1 MSWKQT
7 SAALSGVV
15 TALLLAGPAA
25 QAGQPNPWQLGFQ
38 PAVTPVMQGIDD
50 FYDLLL
56 VIIYAIAIFVMALLA
71 YIIVRFNAKAN
82 PTPSRTTHNTLLEVL
97 WTVIPILILVVI
109 AVPSFKLLYLEKD
122 IPKADM
128 TLKVVGNQFY
138 WTYQYPDHGGF
149 EMDANM
155 VADEDLKPDQPRLL
169 ETDNHVVLPVDT
181 TVRIIVTA
189 GDVIH
194 AWAVPAFGVKMDAVP
209 GRVNQTWVRIERE
222 GTYYGQCSELC
233 GPQHGFMPITV
244 RAVSKQDF
252 AAWVVKAQKEFAAE
266 TPAKPT
272 KLAQPTELARATP
285 DAASE

>member
-7 SAALSGVV
+7 SAALIGIV
-15 TALLLAGPAA
+15 TALLLGGPAA
-25 QAGQPNPWQLGFQ
+25 QAAQPQPWQLGFQ
-38 PAVTPVMQGIDD
+38 PAVTPVMGAIDN

-56 VIIYAIAIFVMALLA
+56 VIIFAIAIFVMMLLA
-71 YIIVRFNAKAN
+71 IIIVRFNAKAN
-82 PTPSRTTHNTLLEVL
+82 PTPSRRSHHTLLEVA

-181 TVRIIVTA
+181 TIRIIITA

-194 AWAVPAFGVKMDAVP
+194 AWAVPAFGIKMDAVP
-209 GRVNQTWVRIERE
+209 GRLNQTWVRIESP
-222 GTYYGQCSELC
+222 GTYYGQCSEFC
-233 GPQHGFMPITV
+233 GQAHGFMPITV

-252 AAWVVKAQKEFAAE
+252 AAWVVKAKQEYSAQ

-272 KLAQPTELARATP
+272 RLAQKTP
-285 DAASE
+285 AVAGE